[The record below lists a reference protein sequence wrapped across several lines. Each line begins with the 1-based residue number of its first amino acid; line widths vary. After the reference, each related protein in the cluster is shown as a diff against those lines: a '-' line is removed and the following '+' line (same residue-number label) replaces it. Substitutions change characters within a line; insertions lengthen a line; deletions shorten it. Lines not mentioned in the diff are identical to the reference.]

1 MKYFVG
7 STYYMKRNF
16 RGFGK
21 GECVTV
27 IERTKKGKKT
37 IVSIKNMNGTILNSV
52 SVKLL
57 RRNKRF

>member
-1 MKYFVG
+1 
-7 STYYMKRNF
+7 MKRNF